1 MRSKR
6 VILDTNLWIKF
17 LISND
22 LSQIDEWIH
31 TGRIRIIFSNELIE
45 EFMIVARRSK
55 FRRYFSDADLKD
67 LLMLL
72 GNYGILVKVTS
83 RINEC
88 RDGKDNFLLSLA
100 VDGKADLLV
109 TGDSDLLILKKI
121 KNTKI
126 VKWDDFLKEI
136 K

>member
-1 MRSKR
+1 MA
-6 VILDTNLWIKF
+6 
-17 LISND
+17 
-22 LSQIDEWIH
+22 
-31 TGRIRIIFSNELIE
+31 
-45 EFMIVARRSK
+45 VARRPK

-67 LLMLL
+67 LLRLFS
-72 GNYGILVKVTS
+72 NYGILVKVTS

-100 VDGKADLLV
+100 VDAKADLLV

-121 KNTKI
+121 KDTKI

-136 K
+136 R